1 LSWFLVSDLI
11 NDKVFSI
18 CKRGVKVI
26 NVARGGI
33 IEEAAIKR
41 AIESGQCGGAGLD
54 VFESEPP
61 KDFSLVQMPQV
72 LATPH
77 LGASTVEAQQRVAVE
92 IAEQFVDLSQGK
104 NLFGAVSS
112 WIYYFGFSSPGPKI
126 HVR

>member
-61 KDFSLVQMPQV
+61 KDFSRGLSKQLVYQV
-72 LATPH
+72 YFQLDH
-77 LGASTVEAQQRVAVE
+77 W
-92 IAEQFVDLSQGK
+92 FVK
-104 NLFGAVSS
+104 NRL
-112 WIYYFGFSSPGPKI
+112 KC
-126 HVR
+126 

>member
-54 VFESEPP
+54 VY
-61 KDFSLVQMPQV
+61 QV
-72 LATPH
+72 YFQLDH
-77 LGASTVEAQQRVAVE
+77 W
-92 IAEQFVDLSQGK
+92 FVK
-104 NLFGAVSS
+104 NRL
-112 WIYYFGFSSPGPKI
+112 KC
-126 HVR
+126 

>member
-41 AIESGQCGGAGLD
+41 AIAIST
-54 VFESEPP
+54 
-61 KDFSLVQMPQV
+61 
-72 LATPH
+72 ATRFC
-77 LGASTVEAQQRVAVE
+77 ASTVLAPKCGVAKTCG
-92 IAEQFVDLSQGK
+92 IWTRLKSFGGSLSNTSK
-104 NLFGAVSS
+104 PA
-112 WIYYFGFSSPGPKI
+112 PP
-126 HVR
+126 H

>member
-1 LSWFLVSDLI
+1 M
-11 NDKVFSI
+11 FSL
-18 CKRGVKVI
+18 CKRGVKVV

-77 LGASTVEAQQRVAVE
+77 LGASTVEAQKRVAVE
-92 IAEQFVDLSQGK
+92 IAEQFVDLAQGK

-112 WIYYFGFSSPGPKI
+112 
-126 HVR
+126 

>member
-41 AIESGQCGGAGLD
+41 AIESGQM
-54 VFESEPP
+54 
-61 KDFSLVQMPQV
+61 Q
-72 LATPH
+72 
-77 LGASTVEAQQRVAVE
+77 
-92 IAEQFVDLSQGK
+92 
-104 NLFGAVSS
+104 
-112 WIYYFGFSSPGPKI
+112 
-126 HVR
+126 